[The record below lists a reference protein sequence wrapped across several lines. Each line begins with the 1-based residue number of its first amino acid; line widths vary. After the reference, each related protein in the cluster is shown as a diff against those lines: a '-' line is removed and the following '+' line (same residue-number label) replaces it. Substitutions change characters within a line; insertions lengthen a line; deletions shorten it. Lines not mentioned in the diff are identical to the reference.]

1 MGVENMC
8 ISNNEIER
16 QSYIMSEKIRESSV
30 YKPVLI
36 KFIDKK
42 SINLQN
48 HSLEHI
54 FAKEDL
60 PLISKVTLE
69 DAEGM
74 RFDIEPNE
82 IGLSYAKGEIT
93 YKEYKQMQNKESK
106 LFIGYLT
113 LLSSGFLL
121 ISWIALRLF
130 FM

>member
-1 MGVENMC
+1 MC
-8 ISNNEIER
+8 VSNNEIER
-16 QSYIMSEKIRESSV
+16 QAYIMSEKIRENSV
-30 YKPVLI
+30 YKLVLI
-36 KFIDKK
+36 KFIDNKN
-42 SINLQN
+42 IDLQN
-48 HSLEHI
+48 HSIEQIL
-54 FAKEDL
+54 AKEDL

-69 DAEGM
+69 DEEGM

-93 YKEYKQMQNKESK
+93 YKEYKQMQSKENK

-121 ISWIALRLF
+121 ISWGALKLF

>member
-48 HSLEHI
+48 HSLDHI